1 MPRRVVEDKIFA
13 ERLKYYRENL
23 GLTKK
28 SLAGLLEI
36 SDQLY
41 NRYENKNAQPDL
53 GLLNKMARALK
64 VSVDDLLGYK
74 AEYSDLA
81 KATDILDISG
91 ITYEE
96 KPPLFQFTLPE
107 GETIELSAMQLITC
121 VDLTRQ
127 QTDERILSPLNSLFI
142 TFFQDIFWE
151 AIKKKRYEKEPYNDV
166 QIVYPG
172 NTSAKNF
179 AERLKYYREASGLS
193 QAQLALQLGL
203 KPQTY
208 NRYEKKDAK
217 PSILFLKK
225 VASVLGI
232 TVNTLI
238 GGYDPSR
245 FDLALRYLKEIGIP
259 YRTENETVVLV
270 HSLWDELFSDQQMV
284 MDEYE
289 EEPAEEV
296 TLTEGEL
303 CYYLNYA
310 WEAAHSKTND
320 DMDMI
325 FANTFRPL
333 FFDLLKSPPAI
344 DDNHQ
349 GNFFME
355 DYLYQKNL
363 FNKVDRKNFVCSF
376 SGKSEIVDIA
386 DIDEYQD

>member
-13 ERLKYYRENL
+13 ERLKHYRENL

-36 SDQLY
+36 SDQHY

-81 KATDILDISG
+81 KATDILDIAG

-96 KPPLFQFTLPE
+96 YINPPLFQFTLPE
-107 GETIELSAMQLITC
+107 GESIELSAIQLITC

-127 QTDERILSPLNSLFI
+127 QTDERILSSLNSLFI
-142 TFFQDIFWE
+142 TIFQDIFWE

-208 NRYEKKDAK
+208 NRYEKKRCKAQYSFPEK
-217 PSILFLKK
+217 S
-225 VASVLGI
+225 S
-232 TVNTLI
+232 
-238 GGYDPSR
+238 
-245 FDLALRYLKEIGIP
+245 
-259 YRTENETVVLV
+259 
-270 HSLWDELFSDQQMV
+270 
-284 MDEYE
+284 
-289 EEPAEEV
+289 
-296 TLTEGEL
+296 
-303 CYYLNYA
+303 
-310 WEAAHSKTND
+310 
-320 DMDMI
+320 
-325 FANTFRPL
+325 FR
-333 FFDLLKSPPAI
+333 SW
-344 DDNHQ
+344 NHCKYT
-349 GNFFME
+349 
-355 DYLYQKNL
+355 DWRL
-363 FNKVDRKNFVCSF
+363 
-376 SGKSEIVDIA
+376 
-386 DIDEYQD
+386 